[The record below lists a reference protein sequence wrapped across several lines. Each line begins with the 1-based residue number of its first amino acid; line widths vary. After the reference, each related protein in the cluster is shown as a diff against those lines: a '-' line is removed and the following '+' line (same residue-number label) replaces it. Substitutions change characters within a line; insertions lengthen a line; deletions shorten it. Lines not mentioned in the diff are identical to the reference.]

1 MNKKKIFGYLFLGLL
16 TVGATGTVT
25 SCKDYDDDI
34 NTNKT
39 AISDLQKQL
48 ATLQSALDQAKADA
62 TTAHAN
68 FATKGDIKDLQ
79 TEMAKLATADA
90 LQKAID
96 NLTELIN
103 GKVDQSAYD
112 AKVKEIEEAIDGID
126 SNLNTL
132 GTSLT
137 NLETAQKAADA
148 NIKLQQ
154 TALENLQKAL
164 TDGLATKADQ
174 STVTALQDS
183 IKNLQDE
190 IKALSGTNATTL
202 DELKKQMEELNK
214 KVDAFGTQINVLTVF
229 VKHALASLTF
239 IPEYFTEGIEAA
251 LVPAYQGAYNT
262 TEDNKAFTKV
272 GKDADLLS
280 GYGIANYNVSPTSVD
295 LVGSKAD
302 FYSLGSTILT
312 RSGANL
318 ISPVNT
324 ELTDSVVKANYKD
337 GVLTVPFKA
346 DFAAI
351 SKLSADKLPIAALQ
365 ISRGDTTVTSDYA
378 TVIAKT
384 FTGMVV
390 ADNGANNAVVTAA
403 DCGLGVAGTK
413 HLFTVWSDMTAAN
426 ANITHDVA
434 YNSHLNLDS
443 IAEVHVTTD
452 GKERT
457 LSAAELKAL
466 GLKIVFK
473 PVEYTQGGNN
483 TSESAH
489 IELESENGQTVAYPR
504 NVTADGKTIENTVA
518 NNASVGREP
527 IVVAKVVDETTG
539 KKVYAW
545 GYIKIKITTPKQDA
559 SKFTTEPMTFTGDVY
574 ANCDDAS
581 LTTSWSQIEAL
592 VYSKLNISKETF
604 ENTYELDD
612 NTTDAKQF
620 ALNNGAYAEA
630 SSKIGKVAEKQD
642 EKDPTTNILTW
653 TLSKEDLKAL
663 KDKVGV
669 GADGVSTKDVTIYV
683 HFKLKNDSK
692 TDNGV
697 YVPLTIKAGQ
707 LHYAVATLDGSK
719 VLSQW
724 YKLNSTTNATSTS
737 GDDEVR
743 VNVPVPTT
751 ADNVLA
757 TDEFKRD
764 LHKYFLNSTLSYK
777 LNDETHFSA
786 LKAGAGNNKLV
797 FKFINPSTTTGNA
810 TFNVESDGTW
820 TVTGVSGTKYA
831 LKVANDY
838 EIDIVKKGDAA
849 VSEPIVK
856 LTDAGVISF
865 VESADADD
873 ILNYKGHDALGE
885 RETFTAYIGMAISNT
900 CYDVPLSG
908 KTWFNVRFV
917 RPLDLTQPEA
927 KSVKDAP
934 NEWQDIDI
942 ASLVKV
948 NDWRNYVGDPTNSNG
963 GKDDGKNIFDFNYY
977 DIQLGTDADAI
988 YTDANLGSDQ
998 RNILTSTEAIKKL
1011 VKTSSISGLELK
1023 LKDQSTSVLQY
1034 KNSSAVTGTF
1044 HLYVPVKMTYVFGKT
1059 PQTLY
1064 SVVTVTESEGQQTAK
1079 KR

>member
-1 MNKKKIFGYLFLGLL
+1 MNKKKVFSYLFIGLL
-16 TVGATGTVT
+16 AVGATGTVT

-96 NLTELIN
+96 DLTKLIN

-112 AKVKEIEEAIDGID
+112 AKVKEIETAIDGID

-132 GTSLT
+132 GTSLKD
-137 NLETAQKAADA
+137 LKTAQEAADK
-148 NIKLQQ
+148 NIELQK
-154 TALENLQKAL
+154 TALDNLTKAL
-164 TDGLATKADQ
+164 NGKADQ
-174 STVTALQDS
+174 QALQDS
-183 IKNLQDE
+183 VAKLQDE
-190 IKALSGTNATTL
+190 IKSISGTNATSL
-202 DELKKQMEELNK
+202 DELKKKMDELNK

-262 TEDNKAFTKV
+262 TEDNKTFTKV

-443 IAEVHVTTD
+443 IAEVHVTAD
-452 GKERT
+452 NAERT

-466 GLKIVFK
+466 GLKIVFA
-473 PVEYTQGGNN
+473 PVDYEQGGNK

-489 IELESENGQTVAYPR
+489 IELETENGQTVAYPR
-504 NVTADGKTIENTVA
+504 NVTADGKTIEDKVA

-527 IVVAKVVDETTG
+527 IVVAKVVDEKTG

-545 GYIKIKITTPKQDA
+545 GYIKIKITTPQQDA
-559 SKFTTEPMTFTGDVY
+559 SEITTDPMTFTGDVY

-581 LTTSWSQIEAL
+581 LTTTWSQIEAL

-604 ENTYELDD
+604 EATYEIDD
-612 NTTDAKQF
+612 KATDAKQF
-620 ALNNGAYAEA
+620 ELKNKAYTEA
-630 SSKIGKVAEKQD
+630 TKIGVVAEKQD
-642 EKDPTTNILTW
+642 ANDPTTNILTW
-653 TLSKEDLKAL
+653 KLSTEDLKAL
-663 KDKVGV
+663 KDKAGV

-683 HFKLKNDSK
+683 HFKLKKDSK

-719 VLSQW
+719 VLAQW
-724 YKLNSTTNATSTS
+724 YALNSTTNATSTS

-743 VNVPVPTT
+743 VNVPVPTKD
-751 ADNVLA
+751 DNEL
-757 TDEFKRD
+757 TTTEFTRD

-777 LNDETHFSA
+777 LNDDTHFSA
-786 LKAGAGNNKLV
+786 LKAGVGSNKLV

-810 TFNVESDGTW
+810 KFNVASDGTW
-820 TVTGVSGTKYA
+820 TVNGVSGSVYT
-831 LKVANDY
+831 LKLSDNAMAIN
-838 EIDIVKKGDAA
+838 IVKKDGAA
-849 VSEPIVK
+849 VTATNVVTLDASGNIKFIESEM
-856 LTDAGVISF
+856 
-865 VESADADD
+865 ADD
-873 ILNYKGHDALGE
+873 ILNYKGHNSLGE
-885 RETFTAYIGMAISNT
+885 RETFTAYIGMTIDGT

-917 RPLDLTQPEA
+917 RPVDLTQPEA

-934 NEWQDIDI
+934 NEWQTLDVAD
-942 ASLVKV
+942 LVTV
-948 NDWRNYVGDPTNSNG
+948 YDWRDYTGDPKNTTKG
-963 GKDDGKNIFDFNYY
+963 AQTDDNKFDFSYY
-977 DIQLGTDADAI
+977 GIKLSTDASEI
-988 YTDANLGSDQ
+988 YTDAYLGSDQ
-998 RNILTSTEAIKKL
+998 RTVLTDEAAIKKL
-1011 VKTSSISGLELK
+1011 YKASAISGLLLEPGSTASELK
-1023 LKDQSTSVLQY
+1023 Y

-1064 SVVTVTESEGQQTAK
+1064 SVVTVTKSEGQQTAK